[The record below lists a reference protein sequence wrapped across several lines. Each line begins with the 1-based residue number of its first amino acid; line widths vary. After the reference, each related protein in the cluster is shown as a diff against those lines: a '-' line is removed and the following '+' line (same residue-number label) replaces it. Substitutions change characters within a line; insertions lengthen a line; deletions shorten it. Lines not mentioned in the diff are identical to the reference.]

1 MEVLRQNVQTGH
13 QGDLRKIRH
22 AKSNQVRYMTSGSKI
37 KESNFCL
44 ILIPLLGPQSLA
56 MEYCNNFFDLP
67 FSVRLLLWKL
77 EKSSFYLSLATVAK
91 KENPSSRS
99 WILYMG
105 TATEKLKNN
114 VTTSKMDT
122 LIKSSIKLKHTFP
135 HFMTTF
141 INFAYKIKTSSAKRV
156 VKLIL
161 GIRN

>member
-1 MEVLRQNVQTGH
+1 M
-13 QGDLRKIRH
+13 I
-22 AKSNQVRYMTSGSKI
+22 SGSKI
-37 KESNFCL
+37 KESSFCF
-44 ILIPLLGPQSLA
+44 ILIPLLGPESLA

-99 WILYMG
+99 RILYIG

-122 LIKSSIKLKHTFP
+122 LIKSSINLKNTFL
-135 HFMTTF
+135 HFMTF
-141 INFAYKIKTSSAKRV
+141 INFAYKTKTSSAKRV